1 MKIKPDVKK
10 SSIYIRSVEV
20 KNLRT
25 LNGDVILKFTKPDG
39 TLPQWTLILGDNG
52 IGKSTLLQCV
62 AWMKPYLPDDSG
74 KGQKLT
80 KDDIEPTINNEENES
95 LERLVRVGT
104 DLEKDYTAIRGNFIA
119 NYNLNTDV
127 IKDHNWCYS
136 NMDIYLE
143 KNGALRDVINKF
155 DTDNEEIFLK
165 NEIVMFGYSA
175 SRVLGKTSITEPNIT
190 ESLVNFVN
198 DTTVLYDAEE
208 ILHTINY
215 AALGTE
221 AKKEKDKYLNYLETV
236 KQALVSVLPDF
247 ESVSDIEISAPKFV
261 KNQIKQG
268 DVFITTKHGKR
279 IPFKDFSLGYKT
291 VMSWVVDFS
300 WRLFNAYPESK
311 HPLKE
316 SAIIIVDEIDLH
328 LHPVW
333 QREIIN
339 HLSQH
344 FPKVQFIATAH
355 SPLMVQAALKEN
367 YAVLKFVNGEVT
379 VINEPTAIDGW
390 RVDQILT
397 SEFFGLKTARGIDY
411 ENMLAERQS
420 LVRKSKLSKPEKE
433 RLNALSEQLAK
444 YPTGESEDEIENRKF
459 ISDVVEKL
467 KKDKVTIQL

>member
-1 MKIKPDVKK
+1 MKIKPNSKK
-10 SSIYIRSVEV
+10 SPIYIRSVEV

-25 LNGDVILKFTKPDG
+25 LNGEVTLKFTKPDG

-52 IGKSTLLQCV
+52 IGKSTLLQTI
-62 AWMKPYLPDDSG
+62 AWMKPYLPDASG
-74 KGQKLT
+74 KGQAIA

-95 LERLVRVGT
+95 LERLVRVGI
-104 DLEKDYTAIRGNFIA
+104 DLEKEFTSIRGNFIA
-119 NYNLNTDV
+119 NFNLNTDLV
-127 IKDHNWCYS
+127 TDKNWCFT
-136 NMDIYLE
+136 NMDIYLD
-143 KNGALRDVINKF
+143 KKGALRDVKHQF
-155 DTDNEEIFLK
+155 DTDTEDVFLK
-165 NEIVMFGYSA
+165 NEIIMFGYSA
-175 SRVLGKTSITEPNIT
+175 SRVLGKTSIAEPNIT

-215 AALGTE
+215 AALGATTKTE
-221 AKKEKDKYLNYLETV
+221 KTKYLNYLETV

-247 ESVSDIEISAPKFV
+247 ESIKDIEVSAPKFV
-261 KNQIKQG
+261 NNQIKQG
-268 DVFITTKHGKR
+268 DLFITTKHGRR

-367 YAVLKFVNGEVT
+367 YAVLKFVDGGVA
-379 VINEPTAIDGW
+379 VVNEPTAIDGW
-390 RVDQILT
+390 RIDQILT

-411 ENMLAERQS
+411 ETMLDERQQ
-420 LVRKSKLSKPEKE
+420 LLRKKRLTKHDKDQLNTLTEKLSKF
-433 RLNALSEQLAK
+433 
-444 YPTGESEDEIENRKF
+444 PTGESEDEIENRKF
-459 ISDVVEKL
+459 ISEVVDKL
-467 KKDKVTIQL
+467 KRDKVAIQL